1 MQRTLAIIKPDAVQR
16 RLIGKIINRFEEK
29 GLEIIG
35 LKKTVISEDLAKKN
49 YSVHEG
55 KDFFEKLIK
64 FMTSGPVVI
73 LVLRGKNA
81 IGVTRRLMGSTSGH
95 EADPGT
101 IRGDYAICG
110 RFNLI
115 HGSDSVESAEREISL
130 FFDDSSIVESEK
142 SDLKWIDGMSDDLTG
157 ENLV

>member
-16 RLIGKIINRFEEK
+16 RLIGKIISRFEEK

-35 LKKTVISEDLAKKN
+35 LKMTSISKDLAKMN

-55 KDFFEKLIK
+55 KDYFEKLVK

-73 LVLRGKNA
+73 LVLRGENA
-81 IGVTRRLMGSTSGH
+81 IEVTRRLMGSTSGH

-101 IRGDYAICG
+101 IRGDYAISG

-130 FFDDSSIVESEK
+130 FFDDTNIMESEK
-142 SDLKWIDGMSDDLTG
+142 SDLKWIYDIP
-157 ENLV
+157 ENIV

>member
-16 RLIGKIINRFEEK
+16 RLIGKIISRFEEK
-29 GLEIIG
+29 GLEIIA
-35 LKKTVISEDLAKKN
+35 LKMTTISEDIAKKN

-55 KDFFEKLIK
+55 EAYFEKLVK

-81 IGVTRRLMGSTSGH
+81 IDVTRRLMGSTSGH
-95 EADPGT
+95 EAEPGT
-101 IRGDYAICG
+101 IRGDYAISG

-115 HGSDSVESAEREISL
+115 HGSDSVESAEREIHL
-130 FFDDSSIVESEK
+130 FFDDTSIMESEK
-142 SDLKWIDGMSDDLTG
+142 SDLKWIYDLTD
-157 ENLV
+157 EKLV

>member
-16 RLIGKIINRFEEK
+16 RLIGKIISRFEEK
-29 GLEIIG
+29 GLEIVG
-35 LKKTVISEDLAKKN
+35 LKMTVISEDLAKKN

-73 LVLRGKNA
+73 LVLRGENA
-81 IGVTRRLMGSTSGH
+81 IEVIRKLMGSTSGH

-101 IRGDYAICG
+101 IRGDYAMSG

-130 FFDDSSIVESEK
+130 FFDDTSIMDSEK
-142 SDLKWIDGMSDDLTG
+142 SDLKWIYDMSDNLPD
-157 ENLV
+157 ENSF

>member
-16 RLIGKIINRFEEK
+16 RLIGKIISRFEEK

-35 LKKTVISEDLAKKN
+35 LKMTFISEDLAKKN

-55 KDFFEKLIK
+55 KDYFEKLVK
-64 FMTSGPVVI
+64 FMASGPVVI

-81 IGVTRRLMGSTSGH
+81 IEVIRKLMGSTSGH

-101 IRGDYAICG
+101 IRGDYAISS

-130 FFDDSSIVESEK
+130 FFDDTSIMDSEK
-142 SDLKWIDGMSDDLTG
+142 SDLKWIDGMSDNLPG
-157 ENLV
+157 ENSL

>member
-35 LKKTVISEDLAKKN
+35 LKMTFISEGLAKKI

-81 IGVTRRLMGSTSGH
+81 IKVTRRLMGSTSGH

-130 FFDDSSIVESEK
+130 FFDDTSIMESEK
-142 SDLKWIDGMSDDLTG
+142 SDLKWIDGMSDNLPG
-157 ENLV
+157 ENSI

>member
-16 RLIGKIINRFEEK
+16 RLIGKIISRFEEK

-35 LKKTVISEDLAKKN
+35 LKMTVISEELAKEN
-49 YSVHEG
+49 YSIHEG
-55 KDFFEKLIK
+55 KDYFEKLIK

-81 IGVTRRLMGSTSGH
+81 IEVTRRLMGSTFGY

-101 IRGDYAICG
+101 IRGDYAMSK

-115 HGSDSVESAEREISL
+115 HGSDSEESAEREISL
-130 FFDDSSIVESEK
+130 FFENETLLKHDL
-142 SDLKWIDGMSDDLTG
+142 SDLRWVYDMPG

>member
-16 RLIGKIINRFEEK
+16 RLIGKIISRFEEK

-35 LKKTVISEDLAKKN
+35 LKMTVISEDLAKKN

-55 KDFFEKLIK
+55 KDYFEKLVK
-64 FMTSGPVVI
+64 FMSSGPVVI
-73 LVLRGKNA
+73 LVLRGENA
-81 IGVTRRLMGSTSGH
+81 IEVTRRLMGSTSGH

-101 IRGDYAICG
+101 IRGDYAISG

-115 HGSDSVESAEREISL
+115 HGSDSVESADREISL
-130 FFDDSSIVESEK
+130 FFDDTSIMESEK
-142 SDLKWIDGMSDDLTG
+142 SDIKWIYDLSD
-157 ENLV
+157 NLPGKNS

>member
-16 RLIGKIINRFEEK
+16 RLIGKIISRFEEK

-35 LKKTVISEDLAKKN
+35 LKMSVIPKDLAKKN

-55 KDFFEKLIK
+55 RDYFEKLVK

-81 IGVTRRLMGSTSGH
+81 ISITRKLMGSTSGH

-101 IRGDYAICG
+101 IRGDYAISG

-130 FFDDSSIVESEK
+130 FFDDTSIIESEK
-142 SDLKWIDGMSDDLTG
+142 SDLKWIYDMSDDLTG

>member
-16 RLIGKIINRFEEK
+16 RLIGKIISRFEEK

-35 LKKTVISEDLAKKN
+35 LKMTFISEDLAKKN

-55 KDFFEKLIK
+55 TDYFEKLIK

-81 IGVTRRLMGSTSGH
+81 IEVTRRLMGSTSGH
-95 EADPGT
+95 KADPGT

-130 FFDDSSIVESEK
+130 FFDDTSIVDSEK
-142 SDLKWIDGMSDDLTG
+142 SDLKWIDGMSD
-157 ENLV
+157 NLPG

>member
-16 RLIGKIINRFEEK
+16 RLIGKIISRFEEK

-35 LKKTVISEDLAKKN
+35 LKMTVISEDLAKKN

-55 KDFFEKLIK
+55 KDYFEKLIE

-73 LVLRGKNA
+73 MVLRGENA
-81 IGVTRRLMGSTSGH
+81 IEVTRRLMGSTSGH
-95 EADPGT
+95 EANPGT
-101 IRGDYAICG
+101 IRGDYAISG

-130 FFDDSSIVESEK
+130 FFDDTSIMESGK
-142 SDLKWIDGMSDDLTG
+142 SDLKWIYDMS
-157 ENLV
+157 ENLPGKNSI